1 MKKNDYSDTKSICL
15 CNEFCH
21 PPVNIF
27 QFQFPFFPFPLPLPL
42 AIQYLHSAFPSFT
55 STWHW
60 IVFLCRIAE
69 SLTLAALQMLDRLRR
84 HLSLE
89 KSTSPAPIIR
99 HVSPWTETRL
109 EPTKRMMGIEL
120 IEISW
125 SLARA
130 SSIIPSFSLASQPMM
145 DIFEDRIFVVPMFFF
160 SSLEFLNL
168 HPYRGLWEW

>member
-1 MKKNDYSDTKSICL
+1 MTQNRYISAMSFVIHLSIFSSSSFL
-15 CNEFCH
+15 
-21 PPVNIF
+21 
-27 QFQFPFFPFPLPLPL
+27 FPFSLPLPL

-99 HVSPWTETRL
+99 HVSLWTETGTDRKNDGHWIDRDFVTL
-109 EPTKRMMGIEL
+109 SKSIDYTQFQFGINL
-120 IEISW
+120 WIYSKIE
-125 SLARA
+125 
-130 SSIIPSFSLASQPMM
+130 FSLCLCFSFPLWNFW
-145 DIFEDRIFVVPMFFF
+145 ICIHIEDYGNDRNYSP
-160 SSLEFLNL
+160 
-168 HPYRGLWEW
+168 